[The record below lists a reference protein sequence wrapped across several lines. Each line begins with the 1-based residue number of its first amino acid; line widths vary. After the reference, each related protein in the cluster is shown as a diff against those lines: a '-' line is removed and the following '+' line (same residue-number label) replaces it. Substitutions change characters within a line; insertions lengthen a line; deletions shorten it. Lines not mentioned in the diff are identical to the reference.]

1 MRKTD
6 KLVLP
11 LFDPDDRIL
20 REDFNQAAQTL
31 DEKIGLTEE
40 VCAILDLPEEATP
53 ADALLKLALGPGR
66 YAYILTVV
74 YPDGTPVANRTVSGV
89 KDVYGNTPV
98 TNENGRAVAIAE
110 AEDITVSVESEYLDL
125 KPIENQKIEAA
136 GFVTHKNLCLEK
148 NTGDYLLVT
157 ASKTYELSPY
167 VRSMDVT
174 AVGGGG
180 GSAGSQLSGGGN
192 IYGDSGGGGGY
203 AVHALDY
210 DVRAHKKIKVE
221 IGAGGAGGKSG
232 YLSDGLP
239 LSGSAGGT
247 TCVYYTEDGVDNQI
261 LTAVGGNPGQASGY
275 GGTGNG
281 KGGDRYPNLN
291 PGGNSTIHIFDDESL
306 PLAGGGGG
314 ASLNGGEGGA
324 PAGADN
330 ILGTTTDGRGGTPGG
345 GASPNTQKGASFGGT
360 GGNGGVYFRFH
371 FE

>member
-74 YPDGTPVANRTVSGV
+74 YPDGTPVVNRTVSGV

-239 LSGSAGGT
+239 LSGCRSWVWKNGIISRLLQKKKIWTRGSWKRFCGWWRWDFWKAVVAAIAGHNRWKKYLHRR
-247 TCVYYTEDGVDNQI
+247 CN
-261 LTAVGGNPGQASGY
+261 
-275 GGTGNG
+275 
-281 KGGDRYPNLN
+281 RNL
-291 PGGNSTIHIFDDESL
+291 PCRS
-306 PLAGGGGG
+306 
-314 ASLNGGEGGA
+314 
-324 PAGADN
+324 
-330 ILGTTTDGRGGTPGG
+330 
-345 GASPNTQKGASFGGT
+345 
-360 GGNGGVYFRFH
+360 
-371 FE
+371 

>member
-40 VCAILDLPEEATP
+40 VCAILDLPEGATP

-66 YAYILTVV
+66 YAYILAVV
-74 YPDGTPVANRTVSGV
+74 YPDGTPVVNRTVSGV

-98 TNENGRAVAIAE
+98 TNENGRVVVIAE
-110 AEDITVSVESEYLDL
+110 EETVTVSVKSEYLDL
-125 KPIENQKIEAA
+125 KSIENQKIEAA
-136 GFVTHKNLCLEK
+136 GFVTHKTLCLEK

-180 GSAGSQLSGGGN
+180 GAAGVRSAGSGSNCGE
-192 IYGDSGGGGGY
+192 SGGGGGY
-203 AVHALDY
+203 AVHTLDY
-210 DVRAHKKIKVE
+210 DVSAHKHIKIV
-221 IGAGGAGGKSG
+221 IGSGGSGGQSG
-232 YLSDGLP
+232 ASSAGLP
-239 LSGSAGGT
+239 YSGTAGET
-247 TCVYYTEDGVDNQI
+247 TFVYYTEQGTDHQI
-261 LTAVGGNPGQASGY
+261 LTAAGGNPGQASGY
-275 GGTGNG
+275 GGSGNG
-281 KGGDRYPNLN
+281 KGGNRIPN
-291 PGGNSTIHIFDDESL
+291 PVKGEDSTIHIFGDPDL

-314 ASLNGGEGGA
+314 SATYAGPGGA
-324 PAGADN
+324 PMGGASN
-330 ILGTTTDGRGGTPGG
+330 EGSSSSNGGVPGG
-345 GASPNTQKGASFGGT
+345 GGAANGDYRASFGGN
-360 GGNGGVYFRFH
+360 GGAGGVYFRFH